1 MEKIYIKLIPNLD
14 KQQGDNR
21 PSYVAPI
28 NPKSP
33 AGKTW
38 RISAN
43 VNGTWYNQA
52 AFDDVAEDGTPTGG
66 LNVVLTPQDNNQSSS
81 GSGGGRPAFT
91 GAKKPFV
98 KSGGYGNNQR
108 RSY

>member
-1 MEKIYIKLIPNLD
+1 MESNKIYIKLIPNLD

-43 VNGTWYNQA
+43 INGQWYNQA

-66 LNVVLTPQDNNQSSS
+66 INVVLTPQENS
-81 GSGGGRPAFT
+81 GTSGGGKQQTFAQ
-91 GAKKPFV
+91 KKPYA
-98 KSGGYGNNQR
+98 KPNAYGNNKPSR
-108 RSY
+108 Y